1 MSIIQHPNKTHE
13 NTCTLAEMNRQQA
26 VFAAVAAGGGSATV
40 AAAVKAGEAVF
51 YRAVIASCKANG
63 IEAGGFRQGL
73 RDVAG
78 VWE

>member
-1 MSIIQHPNKTHE
+1 MPIIQHPNKTHE
-13 NTCTLAEMNRQQA
+13 KACTDAEGSRQNS
-26 VFAAVAAGGGSATV
+26 VAAALAAGGGSATV
-40 AAAVKAGEAVF
+40 KAAVAAAEAIY

-63 IEAGGFRQGL
+63 IEAGAFRQGL